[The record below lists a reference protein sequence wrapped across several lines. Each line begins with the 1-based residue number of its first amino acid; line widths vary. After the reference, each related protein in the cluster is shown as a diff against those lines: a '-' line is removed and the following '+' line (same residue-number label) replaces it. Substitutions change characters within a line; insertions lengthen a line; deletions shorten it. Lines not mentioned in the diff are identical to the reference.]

1 MKKVNKDL
9 VAFKAAMRDMREQ
22 KMHTEVL
29 NSRSYKE
36 YIRPTEYTGKAVNGK
51 PLF

>member
-9 VAFKAAMRDMREQ
+9 VAYKTAMRDMREQ
-22 KMHTEVL
+22 KMHTEML
-29 NSRSYKE
+29 NSRPNKE
-36 YIRPTEYTGKAVNGK
+36 YIRPCEYTGKAVNGK